1 MKGLELLKKY
11 PLSAKVVKDWFMEKM
26 IESLNDDTITKEFR
40 EFMLEQSI
48 DDDKLAIMIDANPRM
63 LFDVFDENDIIIYF
77 MIFSS
82 PEGVRFSAAIHTGY
96 NEEVP
101 NPIGK
106 QYNTRKEAELFAI
119 ESAFEILE
127 ENLSEARMKII
138 AQNGNTGEHYDEI

>member
-127 ENLSEARMKII
+127 ENLSEARMKVI